1 MPTALP
7 TLKRLHSPLANPE
20 YQCKLL
26 EEGSERLKS
35 LPRFATKLANTGL
48 SPLRPLPLQTLQ
60 VNVGKLCN
68 QTCKHCH
75 VDAGPERDEVMTR
88 ATFEACLDAL
98 RRFEVDTLDVTGGAP
113 EMNPHFRWFVAQAR
127 PLVRRLM
134 VRCNLTILVAGKRF
148 LDLPAFFRAQRVHVV
163 SSLPYYEAK
172 FTDRQRGE
180 GVFERSL
187 KALRLLNAEGYAQP
201 GTGLELDLVYNPAG
215 AFLPASQAALEAD
228 FKRELKSRHGI
239 DFDRLYVLT
248 NLPISR
254 FLEYL
259 ERSGNLEDYLER
271 LVSAYN
277 PAAAEGVMCR
287 TTLSVGWDG
296 ALYDCD
302 FNQMLELG
310 LAPGSPQHIRDFDA
324 AALARRSIRTGQ
336 HCYGCTAGAGS
347 SCGGETVR

>member
-1 MPTALP
+1 MPSALP
-7 TLKRLHSPLANPE
+7 TLKRQESPLADPA
-20 YQCKLL
+20 YQCELL
-26 EEGSERLKS
+26 EAGSERLKA
-35 LPRFATKLANTGL
+35 LPRFAAKLAGSGL
-48 SPLRPLPLQTLQ
+48 LPLRPLPLQVLQ
-60 VNVGKLCN
+60 VNVGTLCN

-88 ATFEACLDAL
+88 ATLEACLDAL
-98 RRFEVDTLDVTGGAP
+98 RRFAVDTLDVTGGAP
-113 EMNPHFRWFVAQAR
+113 EMNPHFRWFVEQAR

-148 LDLPAFFRAQRVHVV
+148 LDLPAFYRAQRVHVV

-180 GVFERSL
+180 GVLERSL

-239 DFDRLYVLT
+239 DFDHLYVLT

-296 ALYDCD
+296 TLYDCD

-310 LAPGSPQHIRDFDA
+310 LAPGTPRHIRDFDP
-324 AALARRSIRTGQ
+324 AALARREIRTGQ